1 MFAELG
7 GEVVRL
13 HRDRIG
19 GLELPEDLLP
29 RQMRE
34 IRASEM
40 SRLTASED

>member
-19 GLELPEDLLP
+19 GLELPADLP
-29 RQMRE
+29 PGQMRE

-40 SRLTASED
+40 SRLTVADA